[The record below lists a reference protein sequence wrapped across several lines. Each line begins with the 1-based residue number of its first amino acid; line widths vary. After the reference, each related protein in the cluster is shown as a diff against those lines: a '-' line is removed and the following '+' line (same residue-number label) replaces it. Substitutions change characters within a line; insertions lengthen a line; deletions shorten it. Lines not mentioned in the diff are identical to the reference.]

1 MFKKIRENLE
11 TFFITW
17 CIVIVLNQ
25 IFIFHACFAP
35 YCLIA
40 ALPHTGI
47 IAGLIVF
54 FMNKDESN
62 SNKSSTENSL
72 NKSNI
77 SSDVN
82 KIKELPEIIQALNEI
97 SERKN
102 DPNNIIDKIDDN
114 EIDFIDEIKEPY
126 CPKCGSKMVLRTARN
141 GKFSGSKFW
150 GCSQFPK
157 CKSIINL

>member
-17 CIVIVLNQ
+17 GIVIILNQ
-25 IFIFHACFAP
+25 IFIFRACFAP
-35 YCLIA
+35 YCILA
-40 ALPHTGI
+40 ALPHTGL
-47 IAGLIVF
+47 IAGLIVY
-54 FMNKDESN
+54 FMKKDEPN
-62 SNKSSTENSL
+62 TNRSSPKNSL
-72 NKSNI
+72 NNTNKS
-77 SSDVN
+77 D
-82 KIKELPEIIQALNEI
+82 LNEI
-97 SERKN
+97 KDLLESAKITQASNENFKLKKSY
-102 DPNNIIDKIDDN
+102 NNMIDK
-114 EIDFIDEIKEPY
+114 IDFIDEIKEPY